1 MKVILLVGA
10 HYCGCFGVF
19 SVVRLAETSGNFSK
33 NKNILLRYFA
43 KIYKVYI
50 QTSRNYKFVE
60 YIINSGRFVCC
71 CQSLAFSCWS

>member
-60 YIINSGRFVCC
+60 YIINSGRFVCY